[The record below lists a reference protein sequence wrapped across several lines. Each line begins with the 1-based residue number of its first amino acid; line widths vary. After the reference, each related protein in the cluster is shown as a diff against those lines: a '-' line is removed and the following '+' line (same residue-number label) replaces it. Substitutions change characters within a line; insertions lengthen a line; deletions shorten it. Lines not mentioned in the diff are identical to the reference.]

1 MAKREE
7 TVEGTAGIA
16 SRLWTIDKADLIAFG
31 GKVRLDRFLA
41 QALPELSR
49 SRIQELIAS
58 GGVTVNGKPAKASLS
73 LNGGEQLGVA
83 MDLLPSREMSLE
95 PRPLDTPLDI
105 LFEDDSVVVVNKP
118 AGVTVHPGAGTQGET
133 TLVHALLHHCGSLPQ
148 PGPSDDNRGDAASD
162 DENDEVP
169 EAGTGPNQQNL
180 AALRPGIVHRLDRDT
195 SGVMVVAKTAEAHRD
210 LAAQFHDKTNFRQ
223 YLVLCSG
230 PMPVESVVRESWL
243 ARDPAHRTRFRSWDE
258 EGPGRKYAKTVFR
271 REQAFGGGVTLVSAR
286 LYTGRTHQIRV
297 HARDLGMP
305 VTGDASYGDDSRLP
319 REVQEAATRQMLHA
333 WKLGF
338 RHPVTGI
345 QIEFEAPLP
354 VDFKGILVRLS
365 GSIKS
370 SD

>member
-7 TVEGTAGIA
+7 TVTGKAGNT
-16 SRLWTIDKADLIAFG
+16 SRQWSIDKADLIAFG

-49 SRIQELIAS
+49 SRIQELISS
-58 GGVTVNGKPAKASLS
+58 GGVTVDAKVVKASQALT
-73 LNGGEQLGVA
+73 GGEQLSVA
-83 MDLLPSREMSLE
+83 MGLLPSRELSLE
-95 PRPLDTPLDI
+95 PRPLEAPLDI
-105 LFEDDSVVVVNKP
+105 LFEDDSLIVVNKP

-133 TLVHALLHHCGSLPQ
+133 TLVHALLHHCGSLPE
-148 PGPSDDNRGDAASD
+148 PASHRESAESGSDLTGD
-162 DENDEVP
+162 DEADDGG
-169 EAGTGPNQQNL
+169 AGTSQAAL

-195 SGVMVVAKTAEAHRD
+195 SGAMVVAKTASAHRD

-243 ARDPAHRTRFRSWDE
+243 ARDPSHRTRFRSWDE
-258 EGPGRKYAKTVFR
+258 EAPGRKYAKTVFR
-271 REQAFGGGVTLVSAR
+271 REEAFAAGVTLVSAR

-319 REVQEAATRQMLHA
+319 HEVRELATRQMLHA

-338 RHPVTGI
+338 RHPVTGERF
-345 QIEFEAPLP
+345 EFEAPLP
-354 VDFKGILVRLS
+354 ADFTKILACLS
-365 GSIKS
+365 GSPKS
-370 SD
+370 